1 MTGFGRAVNHS
12 RVSGIP
18 DRRGSVPGASL
29 LQAIRNR
36 LALRIIVWDL
46 WCAARPPRSPR
57 VEVAIMTRSE
67 FDDIRAHLAAEAD
80 HASDLLRIAR
90 NLLDDLEQAHMR
102 EAVLRSRYLGLLTA
116 ARASVAAESAG
127 YVKPLMFVEHELDR
141 HGQLPTGDETVHRI
155 LADAQTAAALAARIE
170 VDEVPPRRGSP
181 RSRAGRCGGL
191 SRRLAH

>member
-1 MTGFGRAVNHS
+1 
-12 RVSGIP
+12 
-18 DRRGSVPGASL
+18 
-29 LQAIRNR
+29 
-36 LALRIIVWDL
+36 
-46 WCAARPPRSPR
+46 

-90 NLLDDLEQAHMR
+90 TLLDDLEQAHMR
-102 EAVLRSRYLGLLTA
+102 EAMLRSRYLGLLTA

-127 YVKPLMFVEHELDR
+127 YAKPLTFVEHELDQ
-141 HGQLPTGDETVHRI
+141 HGQLPAGDELVHRI
-155 LADAQTAAALAARIE
+155 LADAQTAAALAAHIE
-170 VDEVPPRRGSP
+170 EGSPRRGSP